1 MVVIAL
7 VDKRENQNQAKKES
21 KEEKKDSHTFTRL
34 HPKNK
39 AFTEKRKNK
48 SVIRKVDK
56 QGRGSK
62 KGH

>member
-1 MVVIAL
+1 MKPASKTIYL
-7 VDKRENQNQAKKES
+7 YQLPGEKGN

-34 HPKNK
+34 HPKNT

-62 KGH
+62 KDH